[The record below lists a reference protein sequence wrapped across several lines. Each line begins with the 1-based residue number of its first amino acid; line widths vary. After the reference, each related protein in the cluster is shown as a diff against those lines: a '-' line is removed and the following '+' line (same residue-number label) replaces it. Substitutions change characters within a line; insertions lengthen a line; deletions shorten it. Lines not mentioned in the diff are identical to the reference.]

1 MQDQSQSET
10 WNLYK
15 SHFTPVRLAAYEDAS
30 GGNERKAQQLY
41 DWNSEVSGAFWILI
55 GHLEVAL
62 RNAIDKR
69 MLEVTGNPNWI
80 LDFSEKLSGRD
91 QYLRLEVL
99 QASSRIEKQKKQ
111 LTPGKLVSELPFG
124 FWASLFSKRF
134 LGLWPELAGAFHGM
148 PTRNQKEIQKL
159 ILDVKFLRNRI
170 GHHHRIWSL
179 NLEEFHNQI
188 LKLATFIDPDFGA
201 HLARESRVED
211 LISKDPSKT
220 VI

>member
-41 DWNSEVSGAFWILI
+41 DWNSEVSGAFWI
-55 GHLEVAL
+55 
-62 RNAIDKR
+62 
-69 MLEVTGNPNWI
+69 
-80 LDFSEKLSGRD
+80 
-91 QYLRLEVL
+91 
-99 QASSRIEKQKKQ
+99 
-111 LTPGKLVSELPFG
+111 
-124 FWASLFSKRF
+124 
-134 LGLWPELAGAFHGM
+134 
-148 PTRNQKEIQKL
+148 
-159 ILDVKFLRNRI
+159 RI

-179 NLEEFHNQI
+179 NLEEFHNHI